1 MRSSARHPAPAR
13 PTAEGIIDRLDD
25 DGAGI
30 TRLGGREV
38 RVPLALPGERVVIEG
53 GGRWGPARAVEIL
66 SASADR
72 VASPCQMAGGC
83 AGCPL
88 IVASYQAQLEFKQ
101 QRVVRALAAYPRLSP
116 AVLHDIWPA
125 PAPLGYRASVKLA
138 VGIERGKI
146 ALGMIAAAPRRIVD
160 VTRCPVHH
168 PLVNRVALAV
178 RDELRGQRPALPEG
192 LVRFVAIRV
201 SPALGRAMIT
211 LVTGERE
218 VRALPRIAK
227 GIKARVAEVVGIH
240 ENVNPRDTP
249 IVLGRD
255 TFRLLGAADLHDV
268 VGGIRLAIS
277 PTAFFQVNHAQA
289 ARIYRQVQDWAAL
302 TRADRALDL
311 YCGIG
316 GIALHLARD
325 AGKVMGV
332 EVVAEA
338 VEDARANARTNGLA
352 NCSFRAGDV
361 AALIREVG
369 RGGEPAVAVVNPPRS
384 GCHPG
389 VIDALGE
396 LAPRALIYVSCD
408 PGSLARDLDLLAG
421 RGFALDEVQ
430 PVDMFPQTGHVECVA
445 RLHRRG

>member
-146 ALGMIAAAPRRIVD
+146 
-160 VTRCPVHH
+160 
-168 PLVNRVALAV
+168 
-178 RDELRGQRPALPEG
+178 
-192 LVRFVAIRV
+192 
-201 SPALGRAMIT
+201 
-211 LVTGERE
+211 
-218 VRALPRIAK
+218 
-227 GIKARVAEVVGIH
+227 
-240 ENVNPRDTP
+240 
-249 IVLGRD
+249 VL
-255 TFRLLGAADLHDV
+255 
-268 VGGIRLAIS
+268 
-277 PTAFFQVNHAQA
+277 
-289 ARIYRQVQDWAAL
+289 
-302 TRADRALDL
+302 
-311 YCGIG
+311 
-316 GIALHLARD
+316 
-325 AGKVMGV
+325 
-332 EVVAEA
+332 
-338 VEDARANARTNGLA
+338 
-352 NCSFRAGDV
+352 
-361 AALIREVG
+361 
-369 RGGEPAVAVVNPPRS
+369 
-384 GCHPG
+384 
-389 VIDALGE
+389 
-396 LAPRALIYVSCD
+396 
-408 PGSLARDLDLLAG
+408 
-421 RGFALDEVQ
+421 
-430 PVDMFPQTGHVECVA
+430 
-445 RLHRRG
+445 